1 MLRFLIVD
9 GNPGADTSFDGRL
22 SALEG
27 TLAAAGH
34 EVESIRLREK
44 RSLRPALSP
53 VSRAETADREIFDGD
68 PVDFMRSCLHADGV
82 FFVSPL
88 VGGFLPPLLETAMEG
103 LMPLVRPYVEVAE
116 GAPRPL
122 RYGVMPKV
130 ALFYDCQADAEADL
144 RPVTKAFER
153 FAREAHTDFLFAR
166 PLGDPLGA
174 MRQVLEA
181 L

>member
-1 MLRFLIVD
+1 MRFLIVD
-9 GNPGADTSFDGRL
+9 GNPRADASFDGRL

-44 RSLRPALSP
+44 RSLRPAAPS
-53 VSRAETADREIFDGD
+53 SHQGGEADRENFDGD

-88 VGGFLPPLLETAMEG
+88 VGGFPPPLLETAMEC

-130 ALFYDCQADAEADL
+130 ALFYDCQVDAEEDL
-144 RPVTKAFER
+144 RPAMKAFER
-153 FAREAHTDFLFAR
+153 FARDAHTDFLFAR

-174 MRQVLEA
+174 MRQILEA